1 MFNKQ
6 SNTNNKK
13 SVGKGFD
20 RIAFFYDKMAAFA
33 SFNQINK
40 SQFAFISQISTQS
53 TCLILGGGTGYFLQ
67 RLLATHKT
75 IQITY
80 VDASEKMIE
89 YSKRRILKHQPEDLH
104 RISFVCADV
113 ADFKFET
120 YDVIVCNYFLDL
132 FEEKFIQ
139 ILLMQFHTALSEGG
153 ILYVTDFVLY
163 TSQSVQSYVSKINL
177 WVLFHFFSFATNLQ
191 TKKLVDLEQ
200 QILLTRFKITIR
212 KKFLGGMLQS
222 IILKK

>member
-6 SNTNNKK
+6 SNNSR

-20 RIAFFYDKMAAFA
+20 RIAFFYDKMAAIA

-40 SQFAFISQISTQS
+40 SQLTFISHLSTQS
-53 TCLILGGGTGYFLQ
+53 HCLILGGGTGDFLQ
-67 RLLATHKT
+67 QLLIINKSVK
-75 IQITY
+75 ITY

-89 YSKRRILKHQPEDLH
+89 YSKQRILKYLPADLN
-104 RISFVCADV
+104 RVDFICADV

-132 FEEKFIQ
+132 FEDEIVQ
-139 ILLMQFHTALSEGG
+139 GLLQQFYSALSPDG

-163 TSQSVQSYVSKINL
+163 TSQSLQSYISKINL
-177 WVLFHFFSFATNLQ
+177 WVLFHFFRLATYLK
-191 TKKLVDLEQ
+191 TKRLVDVEQ
-200 QILLTRFKITIR
+200 QILLNKFKRIIR

-222 IILKK
+222 IIFQKMN